1 MTEISRKE
9 MLNNINIVDQVT
21 GKKTSLADLDCKMSN
36 MELNKLHCYLSEH
49 KKLGTLEF
57 AR

>member
-9 MLNNINIVDQVT
+9 MLNNINIVDPVT

-36 MELNKLHCYLSEH
+36 RELNQLHCYLSEH

-57 AR
+57 VG